1 VPHGSSARP
10 HPGARVVWTALITLA
25 LSAGARADAPR
36 SEPLPWRVPGRV
48 GFTVDAAAF
57 PDTAGA
63 VLDVYVRISPSTLLA
78 LARDAGGQRRVRLTT
93 RLRGA
98 YGGRGQVQEQEFS
111 IAPEDSSGGLGK
123 VMVVRIPTKPGR
135 HRLFVRVADV
145 LSRKR
150 GLVYAGANESG
161 QVEGEVT
168 VRAAEGGREL
178 SDIEFVWSSH
188 PGGPATLFE
197 RGGRTRV
204 PDPERLYGL
213 YAGTMHAAFCARG
226 AEAKPWHWQARVLDA
241 DGQAVAEQESTA
253 ATGRWLYGEV
263 AADVTTDPA
272 GGYRLELKVWQE
284 GDAAPLERTSP
295 FSIAWQVDSW
305 LLNPSDVQDNVHFL
319 LSAAAEEDFARLSP
333 GEQEHYLDEF
343 WRERDPSPGT
353 GVNEARVAFLQ
364 RVAYANRHWSHPAL
378 GKGMFSDMGRVYIRY
393 GEPSEIQK
401 QVMPTGDEGL
411 DAVVQQILVQED
423 RSALD
428 VPAPG
433 PWADMRPFE
442 LWIYDG
448 PIPRPPDADPKAAD
462 HPRRRRLIFLFVDD
476 HGTGDYRLRYST
488 E

>member
-1 VPHGSSARP
+1 MTHGSSARP
-10 HPGARVVWTALITLA
+10 HPGARLVWAALIALA
-25 LSAGARADAPR
+25 LPAAGRAAAPDTG
-36 SEPLPWRVPGRV
+36 PLPWRVPGRV

-57 PDTAGA
+57 PDTADMM
-63 VLDVYVRISPSTLLA
+63 LDVYVRISPSTLLA
-78 LARDAGGQRRVRLTT
+78 LARDAGGQGRLRLTT

-98 YGGRGQVQEQEFS
+98 YGGRGEEQAQEFA
-111 IAPEDSSGGLGK
+111 IAPDDSSGGLGK
-123 VMVVRIPTKPGR
+123 VMAVRFPVKPGK

-145 LSRKR
+145 LSRKH
-150 GLVYAGANESG
+150 GLIYVNVNESG
-161 QVEGEVT
+161 QVEGQV
-168 VRAAEGGREL
+168 VVPAPEGGREL

-188 PGGPATLFE
+188 HGGPATLFE
-197 RGGRTRV
+197 RGGRTLL

-213 YAGTMHAAFCARG
+213 YASTVHAAFSARG
-226 AEAKPWHWQARVLDA
+226 AEAKPWHWKARVLDA
-241 DGQAVAEQESTA
+241 AGQAVAGQESTA
-253 ATGRWLYGEV
+253 AAGTWLHGEI
-263 AADVTTDPA
+263 AADMTTDPA
-272 GGYRLELKVWQE
+272 GGYRLVLQVWQE

-305 LLNPSDVQDNVHFL
+305 LRNPSDIQDDVHFL
-319 LSAAAEEDFARLSP
+319 LSADEEDDFALLSP

-353 GVNEARVAFLQ
+353 GVNEARVAFMQ
-364 RVAYANRHWSHPAL
+364 RVAYANQHWTRAAL

-401 QVMPTGDEGL
+401 QVIPTGDEGL
-411 DAVVQQILVQED
+411 DAVVQEILLNED
-423 RSALD
+423 RSALN

-442 LWIYDG
+442 LWKYDG
-448 PIPRPPDADPKAAD
+448 PIPRPPDADPRAAG
-462 HPRRRRLIFLFVDD
+462 HPRQKHLIFLFVDE